1 MEFSAE
7 SIINRI
13 KTLCEIK
20 DLEVIEISP
29 QIVSKWKLRNS
40 IPRADDLFRI
50 AKYLNV
56 SMEWLL
62 TGENP
67 TTNLPLD
74 IQKVAHELLTVEG
87 KKRDSIISLIHNQ
100 VEFWKNN

>member
-1 MEFSAE
+1 MDFSAE

-13 KTLCEIK
+13 KSLCDIK
-20 DLEVIEISP
+20 SLEKINITP
-29 QIVSKWKLRNS
+29 QIVSNWKSRNS

>member
-1 MEFSAE
+1 MDFSAE

-13 KTLCEIK
+13 KSLCDIK
-20 DLEVIEISP
+20 SLEKIDITP
-29 QIVSKWKLRNS
+29 QIVSNWKSRNS

-67 TTNLPLD
+67 TTDLPLD
-74 IQKVAHELLTVEG
+74 IQKVASELLTVEG

>member
-1 MEFSAE
+1 MDFSAE

-13 KTLCEIK
+13 KSLCDIK
-20 DLEVIEISP
+20 SLEKINITP
-29 QIVSKWKLRNS
+29 QIVSNWKSRNS

-67 TTNLPLD
+67 TTDLPLD

-100 VEFWKNN
+100 VEFWENN

>member
-1 MEFSAE
+1 MDFSAE

-13 KTLCEIK
+13 KSLCDIK
-20 DLEVIEISP
+20 SLEKIDITP
-29 QIVSKWKLRNS
+29 QIVSNWKSRNS

-67 TTNLPLD
+67 TTDLPLD
-74 IQKVAHELLTVEG
+74 IQKATSELLTVEG